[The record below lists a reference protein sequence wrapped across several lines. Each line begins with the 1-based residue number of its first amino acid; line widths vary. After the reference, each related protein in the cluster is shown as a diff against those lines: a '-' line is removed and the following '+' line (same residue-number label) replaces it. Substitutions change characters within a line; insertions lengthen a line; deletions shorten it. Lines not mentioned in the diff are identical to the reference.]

1 MSSFSLE
8 KELPSVLVTKDLIE
22 SLEKHLIAK
31 IASFAQIE
39 EGTKPSIKIVVVDG
53 HGEEVFESSEQIFF
67 AKFPDSTNRIEFE
80 ARAPLHNERPEVRCA
95 LTFSQSIIFSSISIR
110 VTGSNAREFA
120 TGLMETT
127 FRVLE
132 PHRTLHWFFH
142 NPFLLV
148 LSWGVLLGGPWIR
161 DWLPPTE
168 AVTVVIAL
176 SWLLIFVYLFIAKP
190 RYPYC
195 TFESRKWERTS
206 SFTNWLVYGL
216 LTFMVFGTLLTFVRR
231 FFVGF

>member
-1 MSSFSLE
+1 MSAFLLE

-31 IASFAQIE
+31 IASFAQTK

-53 HGEEVFESSEQIFF
+53 HGEEVFESSEQMYS
-67 AKFPDSTNRIEFE
+67 AKFPDSTKRIEVE
-80 ARAPLHNERPEVRCA
+80 AKTHWNNDRPEVRFA

-132 PHRTLHWFFH
+132 PHHTLHWLFH
-142 NPFLLV
+142 NPLLLI
-148 LSWGVLLGGPWIR
+148 LSWGALLGLPWIR
-161 DWLPPTE
+161 DWLPPMAE
-168 AVTVVIAL
+168 VTIASTL
-176 SWLLIFVYLFIAKP
+176 SWILIFVYLFIAKP

-195 TFESRKWERTS
+195 TFESQRWERTS
-206 SFTNWLVYGL
+206 RFTNWLVYGL
-216 LTFMVFGTLLTFVRR
+216 LTFLVFGTLFTFARR
-231 FFVGF
+231 FLVGF